1 MASCFVPPAELVPL
15 GLKPFTPASGGYN
28 QERHSL
34 SRETNMKQAWILTLL
49 GLIWSGAS
57 QAGAVRYEID
67 GQPFEGYYLAAG
79 QRAPLVLLVHDRDG
93 LTEYE
98 VKRAEMLAA
107 LGYSVFAVDLFGAG
121 VRPTAVEEMKRLTR
135 ELYQD
140 RPRMRKLLAGA
151 LAEAGKLGGRLDNA
165 VALGYCFG
173 GAAVLELARSG
184 AELKGGVSVHG
195 GLETPVGQDYKQ
207 TKARLLIQHG
217 GADQAVSLGQFTG
230 LISELES
237 AGIKYEAAIYSGAP
251 HAFSVFGSENYRA
264 DADAKSWQRF
274 TEFLGEVTKG

>member
-1 MASCFVPPAELVPL
+1 
-15 GLKPFTPASGGYN
+15 
-28 QERHSL
+28 
-34 SRETNMKQAWILTLL
+34 MKKAWILALL

-57 QAGAVRYEID
+57 QAGAVRYDID
-67 GQPFEGYYLAAG
+67 GQSFEGYYLAAG
-79 QRAPLVLLVHDRDG
+79 PKAPLVLLVHDWDG
-93 LTEYE
+93 LTDYE

-107 LGYSVFAVDLFGAG
+107 LGYSVFAVDLYGVG
-121 VRPTAVEEMKRLTR
+121 VRPTAMEEKKKLTGA
-135 ELYQD
+135 LYQD

-151 LAEAGKLGGRLDNA
+151 LAEAGKLGGRLDNT

-184 AELKGGVSVHG
+184 ADLKGVVSVHG
-195 GLETPVGQDYKQ
+195 GLETPAGQDYKQ
-207 TKARLLIQHG
+207 TKASLLIQHG
-217 GADQAVSLGQFTG
+217 SADQAVSLGQFAG
-230 LISELES
+230 LISELEI
-237 AGIKYEAAIYSGAP
+237 AGIKHEAISYGGAP

>member
-1 MASCFVPPAELVPL
+1 
-15 GLKPFTPASGGYN
+15 
-28 QERHSL
+28 
-34 SRETNMKQAWILTLL
+34 MKKAWILALL
-49 GLIWSGAS
+49 GLMWGGAA
-57 QAGAVRYEID
+57 QAGAVRYEVD
-67 GQPFEGYYLAAG
+67 GQPFEGYYLTAG
-79 QRAPLVLLVHDRDG
+79 KKAPLVVLVHDWDG

-98 VKRAEMLAA
+98 VKRAEMLVA

-121 VRPTAVEEMKRLTR
+121 VRPTAVEEKKKLTGA
-135 ELYQD
+135 LYQD

-184 AELKGGVSVHG
+184 ADLRGIVSVHG
-195 GLETPVGQDYKQ
+195 GLDTPAGQDYQ
-207 TKARLLIQHG
+207 LTRANLLIQHG
-217 GADQAVSLGQFTG
+217 SADQAVSLGQFTA
-230 LISELES
+230 LIAELES
-237 AGIKYEAAIYSGAP
+237 AGIRHEATSYSGAP
-251 HAFSVFGSENYRA
+251 HAFSVFGSDNYRA

>member
-1 MASCFVPPAELVPL
+1 
-15 GLKPFTPASGGYN
+15 
-28 QERHSL
+28 
-34 SRETNMKQAWILTLL
+34 MKKAWILALL
-49 GLIWSGAS
+49 GLIWGGGA
-57 QAGAVRYEID
+57 QAGAVRYEVD

-79 QRAPLVLLVHDRDG
+79 KKAPLVVLVHDWDG

-98 VKRAEMLAA
+98 VKRAEMLVA

-121 VRPTAVEEMKRLTR
+121 VRPTAVEEKKKLTGA
-135 ELYQD
+135 LYQD

-151 LAEAGKLGGRLDNA
+151 LAEAGKLGGRLENA

-184 AELKGGVSVHG
+184 ADLRGIVSVHG
-195 GLETPVGQDYKQ
+195 GLETPAGQDYQ
-207 TKARLLIQHG
+207 LTRANLLIQHG
-217 GADQAVSLGQFTG
+217 SADQAVSLGQFTA
-230 LISELES
+230 LIAELES
-237 AGIKYEAAIYSGAP
+237 AGIRHEATSYSGAP
-251 HAFSVFGSENYRA
+251 HAFSVFGSDNYRA

>member
-1 MASCFVPPAELVPL
+1 
-15 GLKPFTPASGGYN
+15 
-28 QERHSL
+28 
-34 SRETNMKQAWILTLL
+34 MKKAWILALL
-49 GLIWSGAS
+49 GLIWGGAA
-57 QAGAVRYEID
+57 QAGAMRYEVD

-79 QRAPLVLLVHDRDG
+79 KKAPLVVLVHDWDG

-98 VKRAEMLAA
+98 VKRAEMLVA

-121 VRPTAVEEMKRLTR
+121 VRPTAVEEKKKLTGA
-135 ELYQD
+135 LYQD

-184 AELKGGVSVHG
+184 ADLRGIVSVHG
-195 GLETPVGQDYKQ
+195 GLETPAGQDYQ
-207 TKARLLIQHG
+207 LTRANLLIQHG
-217 GADQAVSLGQFTG
+217 SADQAVSLGQFTA
-230 LISELES
+230 LIAELES
-237 AGIKYEAAIYSGAP
+237 AGIRHEATSYSGAP
-251 HAFSVFGSENYRA
+251 HAFSVFGSDNYRA